1 MIKKL
6 VNPLDLSIQEYQHLF
21 ETGKTIYES
30 PQNFTQL
37 ANSKILATL
46 FYEPSTRTRMSF
58 ESAMFRLGGKVLSMA
73 DTSSSSVAK
82 GESLADT
89 IKTISNYVDIIV
101 IRHPKDGSA
110 EVAVKYSSV
119 PVINAG
125 DGAHHHPTQTL
136 TDLFTLYMYRGK
148 VSNNSFGFCGDLKY
162 GRTVH
167 SLITTLARYPEVNY
181 YLISPEE
188 LQLPQHIKNSVLEV
202 NPEATFNETSQM
214 EEVLPNLD
222 VLYMTRIQRERFFNE
237 DDYLR
242 LKDTFIL
249 DKNKVNMMKK
259 DALIMHPLPRVSEI
273 TYEVDDDPRAIYF
286 EQAKLGMYI
295 RMALI
300 SLMLGLNTNR

>member
-1 MIKKL
+1 MIRKL
-6 VNPLDLSIQEYQHLF
+6 VNPLDLSIQEYYHLF
-21 ETGKTIYES
+21 ETGKIIYES
-30 PQNFTQL
+30 PQDFTQL

-73 DTSSSSVAK
+73 DTSTSSVAK

-148 VSNNSFGFCGDLKY
+148 VSNISFGFCGDLKY

-167 SLITTLARYPEVNY
+167 SLITTLARYPDVNY

-188 LQLPQHIKNSVLEV
+188 LKLPQHIKNSVLEV
-202 NPEATFNETSQM
+202 NPKVTFNESYQM

-237 DDYLR
+237 EDYLR

-249 DKNKVNMMKK
+249 DKNKVNLMKK
-259 DALIMHPLPRVSEI
+259 DALIMHPLPRISEI

-300 SLMLGLNTNR
+300 SLMLGLNTDR